1 MTTPLFKKMNLK
13 DQKEILVLN
22 TPSSF
27 DKELKALKGVK
38 VLKSTAGLKEIDFA
52 IAFVIKE
59 AEINKAMR
67 SFAKL
72 AKGDAVVWFA
82 YPKGSSKRY
91 KSEVNRDDSWAIVG
105 KEGFEP
111 VRMVAIDED
120 WSALRVRRVEFIK
133 KMTRKAE
140 HAMTAEGK
148 RKTESG
154 AGRSS

>member
-13 DQKEILVLN
+13 DQKEVLVLN
-22 TPSSF
+22 SPSSF

-38 VLKSTAGLKEIDFA
+38 VLKSAAGVREISFA

-59 AEINKAMR
+59 AELNNAVR
-67 SFAKL
+67 TLSRL

-105 KEGFEP
+105 VEGFEP

-120 WSALRVRRVEFIK
+120 WSGLRVRRVEFIK
-133 KMTRKAE
+133 KMIRKAE
-140 HAMTAEGK
+140 HAMSTEGK
-148 RKTESG
+148 KKARGT
-154 AGRSS
+154 

>member
-22 TPSSF
+22 APPSF
-27 DKELKALKGVK
+27 DKELRALKDVK
-38 VLKSTAGLKEIDFA
+38 VLKSAAGLREISFA

-59 AEINKAMR
+59 AELNNAMR
-67 SFAKL
+67 TLSKL
-72 AKGDAVVWFA
+72 ARGDAVVWFA

-105 KEGFEP
+105 REGFEP

-120 WSALRVRRVEFIK
+120 WSGLRVLRVEFIR

-140 HAMTAEGK
+140 HAMTTEGK
-148 RKTESG
+148 KKARG
-154 AGRSS
+154 N

>member
-22 TPSSF
+22 SPSSF

-38 VLKSTAGLKEIDFA
+38 VLKSAAGVREISFA

-59 AEINKAMR
+59 AELNNAVR
-67 SFAKL
+67 TLSKL

-120 WSALRVRRVEFIK
+120 WSGLRVRRVEFIK
-133 KMTRKAE
+133 KMIRKAE
-140 HAMTAEGK
+140 HAMSTEGK
-148 RKTESG
+148 KKARGT
-154 AGRSS
+154 

>member
-13 DQKEILVLN
+13 DQKEVLVLN
-22 TPSSF
+22 SPSSF

-38 VLKSTAGLKEIDFA
+38 VLKSATGVREIGFA

-59 AEINKAMR
+59 AELNNAVR
-67 SFAKL
+67 TLSKL

-91 KSEVNRDDSWAIVG
+91 KSEVNRDDSWALVG

-120 WSALRVRRVEFIK
+120 WSGLRVRRVEFIK

-140 HAMTAEGK
+140 HAMTTDGK
-148 RKTESG
+148 KKARG
-154 AGRSS
+154 N

>member
-13 DQKEILVLN
+13 DQTQILVLN
-22 TPSSF
+22 APSSF
-27 DKELKALKGVK
+27 DRELKALKDVK
-38 VLKSTAGLKEIDFA
+38 VLTSATGLKEIDFA
-52 IAFVIKE
+52 IAFVIRE
-59 AEINKAMR
+59 AELNNAVR
-67 SFAKL
+67 TLSKL

-120 WSALRVRRVEFIK
+120 WSGLRVRRVEFIK

-140 HAMTAEGK
+140 HAMSSAGK
-148 RKTESG
+148 KKTRG
-154 AGRSS
+154 N

>member
-13 DQKEILVLN
+13 DQDQILVLN
-22 TPSSF
+22 APQSF
-27 DKELKALKGVK
+27 DTELKALKGVK
-38 VLKSTAGLKEIDFA
+38 VLRSAAGLKGIDFA

-59 AEINKAMR
+59 AEVNKAMR
-67 SFAKL
+67 AFAKL
-72 AKGDAVVWFA
+72 AKGDAVIWFA

-148 RKTESG
+148 RKTESRT
-154 AGRSS
+154 GRSS